1 VAQITSATHSKD
13 LNLKCKSENFL
24 LRKGKGNASNDGFV
38 LYVVR
43 GSGDF
48 IKVIEGFFKDND
60 LS

>member
-24 LRKGKGNASNDGFV
+24 LRKGNARNDGFV

-43 GSGDF
+43 GSEDF
-48 IKVIEGFFKDND
+48 IKVIEGFFKGND